1 MADGTAPLAARL
13 EEDMKA
19 AMRAGEKLRLG
30 VIRRARAAIK
40 NAEIAAREPLDEAG
54 VEKALRGIVK
64 QHRESIEQYDAA
76 SRADLADVER
86 AEMAVLEGYLP
97 QQLDAAAIE
106 PVVAADDRR
115 AWRDG
120 PQGHGRRDEG
130 RDGEAGRR
138 RRRQRGQRDRQA
150 AARGG
155 ELSGCPPGPGSRRA
169 KPSSRPM
176 PRA

>member
-13 EEDMKA
+13 EADMKA

-30 VIRRARAAIK
+30 AIRRARAAIK

-76 SRADLADVER
+76 KRADLADVER

-106 PVVAADDRR
+106 PVVAAAIAALGATGPKDMG
-115 AWRDG
+115 AVMKAAMAQLGGAADG
-120 PQGHGRRDEG
+120 KEVSAIVKRLLEG
-130 RDGEAGRR
+130 V
-138 RRRQRGQRDRQA
+138 
-150 AARGG
+150 
-155 ELSGCPPGPGSRRA
+155 S
-169 KPSSRPM
+169 
-176 PRA
+176 